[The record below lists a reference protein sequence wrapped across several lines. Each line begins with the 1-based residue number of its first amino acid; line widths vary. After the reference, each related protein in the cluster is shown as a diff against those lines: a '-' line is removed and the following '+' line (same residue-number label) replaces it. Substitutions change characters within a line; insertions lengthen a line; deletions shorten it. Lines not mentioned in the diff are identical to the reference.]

1 MGKKF
6 SFIHTADI
14 HLGDIL
20 HISSKSPK
28 EFYNASYTAFKNI
41 CDYAIK
47 NKVDFIIIAGDLFHN
62 KGRSIS
68 VDKFFYEQC
77 NRIAPIKIFI
87 IGGNHDP
94 LEEEIEIFN
103 KPSNLFLFNGDMA
116 ESKEFYSHDKL
127 ICRIIGQSYR
137 RKAENKKIFKNYEN
151 EAKND
156 GVYNIA
162 VLHTQMDSAKSNYVP
177 CSISELKEI
186 KGIDYW
192 ALGHI
197 HKASILNEDKPF
209 IGYPGIPQGYDFGE
223 DNSGGF
229 FYVQVDESNSTK
241 VKFIHCSPII
251 WKRVYVNIDEDE
263 KNPPRIIE
271 DIEDLIIK
279 KGEELINKDV
289 FLNLPIEEDNKE
301 FSIEGYIVKWILTGK
316 GKIHDLLKSKDEDII
331 GYLKESLN
339 SKFYLQ
345 HIPICTEDID
355 IQTKKIIDNEELERH
370 SLYKEIRNVAEL
382 CLNDEEYKKDIIKTF
397 GKVWTSKIEE
407 ECDDLQI
414 SLSEDNYNEIIGKA
428 FALIK
433 EKILESSD

>member
-41 CDYAIK
+41 CDYAIR

-77 NRIAPIKIFI
+77 NRIEPIKIFI

-94 LEEEIEIFN
+94 LEEQIEIFN

-116 ESKEFYSHDKL
+116 ECKEFYSHDKL
-127 ICRIIGQSYR
+127 ICRIIGQSYG

-151 EAKND
+151 EIKND

-177 CSISELKEI
+177 CSINELKEI

-229 FYVQVDESNSTK
+229 FHVQVDESNSTK

-289 FLNLPIEEDNKE
+289 FLNLPVEEDNKE
-301 FSIEGYIVKWILTGK
+301 FSIDGYIVKWILTGK
-316 GKIHDLLKSKDEDII
+316 GDIHDLLKSKDEDII

-355 IQTKKIIDNEELERH
+355 MQTKRIIDNEELERH

-397 GKVWTSKIEE
+397 GKVWTSNIEE

-414 SLSEDNYNEIIGKA
+414 SLSEDNYNEIIEKA